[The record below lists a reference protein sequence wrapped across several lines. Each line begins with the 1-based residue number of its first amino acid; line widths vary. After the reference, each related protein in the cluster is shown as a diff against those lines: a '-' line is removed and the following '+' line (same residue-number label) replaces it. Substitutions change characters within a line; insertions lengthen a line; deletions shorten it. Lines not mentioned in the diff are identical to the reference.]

1 MTPKKIVRRTPVPA
15 IASAGFKAEV
25 FDLSNKASQGKLD
38 GAMRWYF
45 GFFFVSGFCSIL
57 YELVWLR
64 LAMATF
70 AVTTALASIVLS
82 AFMGGLGLGSWAA
95 GRYICTRVP
104 RLAFSA
110 LRLYALAELLIGVSA
125 IAVPQELLWGRAV
138 LQRLDAAHPVSGA
151 AFYLATGI
159 WIAFTLVPW
168 CACMGAT
175 FPFAMSAIKREF
187 AGRSSRSFSY
197 LYLAN
202 VLGAVTG
209 AAVPLLLV
217 EEWGFKS
224 TLHVGVL
231 LNLCL
236 ALSAFVLSFLQT
248 WQAATATPSGV
259 PIGAVASSATRT
271 WPHFLLFATGLTSM
285 GVEVVW
291 IRLYTPALG
300 TVVYAFATILGLYLG
315 ATYLGSWLYR
325 RSKWRELTPNG
336 PLLALLGSS
345 VLVPLFTCDPRLPII
360 YPLRVVGILPF
371 SLLVGFVTPMILD
384 RVSLGDPDRAGT
396 GYAVN
401 ITGCVMGP
409 LVASFLL
416 LPFVGERFT
425 LVIFA
430 LPWFALSFHGPVA
443 LARSQTGDARKLV
456 IVGLLALVVVA
467 GTRSFESQFTPRE
480 VRRDSTATV
489 TAIGVKR
496 TEKDLLINGVGMTG
510 LSPIT
515 KMIAHLPL
523 AFLQRSPTNALVI
536 CFGMGTTHRSM
547 LSWGISS
554 TAVELVPSVIS
565 VFPYFHADA
574 AQLFQSPRSRVIV
587 DDGRLYLE
595 RSTEQYDV
603 IVLDPPP
610 PVEAAASSLLYSKE
624 FYAAAKEHLRPDGI
638 LQQWFPAGSGDTVIV
653 ASVAKALRESFT
665 YVRVFRSIEGWGYHF
680 LASPSPL
687 PPVSAADLASRM
699 PPAAAA
705 DLVEW
710 GPAQDAEGQFDGV
723 LRQELSLDGL
733 IQRAPDVPA
742 LQDDRPINEYFLLRR
757 IADSGYRRAL
767 WRRLLAHVGIRS

>member
-1 MTPKKIVRRTPVPA
+1 MRR
-15 IASAGFKAEV
+15 
-25 FDLSNKASQGKLD
+25 
-38 GAMRWYF
+38 YF

-64 LAMATF
+64 LAMAKF

-82 AFMGGLGLGSWAA
+82 AFMVGLGLGSWAA
-95 GRYICTRVP
+95 GHYIRTR
-104 RLAFSA
+104 RAGLALSA
-110 LRLYALAELLIGVSA
+110 LRLYALAELLIGMSA
-125 IAVPQELLWGRAV
+125 IAVPRELSWERAL
-138 LQRLDAAHPVSGA
+138 LQRLDADFAFSGA
-151 AFYLATGI
+151 AFYLAAGI
-159 WIAFTLVPW
+159 GITLTVVPW

-187 AGRSSRSFSY
+187 AERSSRSFSY

-209 AAVPLLLV
+209 AVVPLLLI
-217 EEWGFKS
+217 EQWGFNA
-224 TLHVGVL
+224 TLHIGAL
-231 LNLCL
+231 LNLGL
-236 ALSAFVLSFLQT
+236 ALSALGLSYRHPR
-248 WQAATATPSGV
+248 QAATTGPSQV
-259 PIGAVASSATRT
+259 PITAASSATQT

-325 RSKWRELTPNG
+325 RSKSSELAPSSL
-336 PLLALLGSS
+336 LLAFLGLS
-345 VLVPLFTCDPRLPII
+345 VLAPLCICDPRLPIV

-371 SLLVGFVTPMILD
+371 SLLVGFLTPMILD
-384 RVSLGDPDRAGT
+384 RLSRGDPDRAGK

-401 ITGCVMGP
+401 IIGCVLGP
-409 LVASFLL
+409 LISSFLL
-416 LPFVGERFT
+416 LPMFGERFT
-425 LVIFA
+425 LLLFA
-430 LPWFALSFHGPVA
+430 LPWLALGFRRPVA
-443 LARSQTGDARKLV
+443 LNPLLV
-456 IVGLLALVVVA
+456 TKSRDGNRWKPVMVGLLALFVVT
-467 GTRSFESQFTPRE
+467 GTKSFESQFTPRE

-489 TAIGVKR
+489 TAIGVTR
-496 TEKDLLINGVGMTG
+496 TEKQLLVNGIGMTG
-510 LSPIT
+510 LTPIT

-523 AFLQRSPTNALVI
+523 AFLQRPPKTALVI
-536 CFGMGTTHRSM
+536 CFGMGTTHRAM

-554 TAVELVPSVIS
+554 TAVELVPSVVS

-574 AQLFQSPRSRVIV
+574 AQLLQSPRSRVVV
-587 DDGRLYLE
+587 DDGRFFLE
-595 RSTEQYDV
+595 RSIEQYDV

-624 FYAAAKEHLRPDGI
+624 FYAAAKQHLRPDGI
-638 LQQWFPAGSGDTVIV
+638 LQQWFPTGSRDTVII
-653 ASVAKALRESFT
+653 ASVAKALRQSFA

-680 LASPSPL
+680 LASSSPL
-687 PPVSAADLASRM
+687 ATLSAAELARRM

-710 GPAQDAEGQFDGV
+710 GPARDAAAQFDDV

-733 IQRAPDVPA
+733 IERTPDVPA
-742 LQDDRPINEYFLLRR
+742 LQDDRPVNEYFLLRR
-757 IADSGYRRAL
+757 SGDSAYRRAL
-767 WRRLLAHVGIRS
+767 WRRLLAHMGIGP

>member
-1 MTPKKIVRRTPVPA
+1 MRR
-15 IASAGFKAEV
+15 
-25 FDLSNKASQGKLD
+25 
-38 GAMRWYF
+38 YF

-64 LAMATF
+64 LAMAKF

-82 AFMGGLGLGSWAA
+82 VFMVGLGLGSWRA
-95 GRYICTRVP
+95 GHYVRTR
-104 RLAFSA
+104 RAGLAFSA

-125 IAVPQELLWGRAV
+125 IAVPQELSWGRAL
-138 LQRLDAAHPVSGA
+138 LQRLDAGHPLSGA
-151 AFYLATGI
+151 AFYLVTGI
-159 WIAFTLVPW
+159 GIACTLVPW

-209 AAVPLLLV
+209 AAVPLLLI
-217 EEWGFKS
+217 EKWGFNA
-224 TLHVGVL
+224 TLHVGAL
-231 LNLCL
+231 LNLGL
-236 ALSAFVLSFLQT
+236 ALSAFVLSFRPT
-248 WQAATATPSGV
+248 RQAATVARNDV
-259 PIGAVASSATRT
+259 PIEVSASPATRT

-325 RSKWRELTPNG
+325 RSKSRELAPSSL
-336 PLLALLGSS
+336 LLAVLGLS
-345 VLVPLFTCDPRLPII
+345 VLVPLLICDPRLPIV

-384 RVSLGDPDRAGT
+384 RVSLGDPGLAGK

-401 ITGCVMGP
+401 IAGCVLGP
-409 LVASFLL
+409 LVSSFLL
-416 LPFVGERFT
+416 LPLVGERFT
-425 LVIFA
+425 LLIFA
-430 LPWFALSFHGPVA
+430 LPWLVLGFRRPVVLPSQGPK
-443 LARSQTGDARKLV
+443 SQTGNAWKPV

-489 TAIGVKR
+489 TAIGATR
-496 TEKDLLINGVGMTG
+496 TEKQLLVNGIGMTG

-523 AFLQRSPTNALVI
+523 AFLQRPPKNALVI

-554 TAVELVPSVIS
+554 TAVELVPSVVS

-574 AQLFQSPRSRVIV
+574 AQLLQLPRSRVIV
-587 DDGRLYLE
+587 DDGRFYLE

-624 FYAAAKEHLRPDGI
+624 FYAAAKQHLRPDGI
-638 LQQWFPAGSGDTVIV
+638 LQQWFPTGGRDTVII
-653 ASVAKALRESFT
+653 ASVAKALKESFA

-680 LASPSPL
+680 LASSSSL

-710 GPAQDAEGQFDGV
+710 GPAHDAEGQFEGV
-723 LRQELSLDGL
+723 LRQELSLDDL

-742 LQDDRPINEYFLLRR
+742 LQDDRPVNEYFLLRR
-757 IADSGYRRAL
+757 SGDSAYRRVL
-767 WRRLLAHVGIRS
+767 WTRFLAHFGIKS